1 MLVVR
6 KFKGVIIMQV
16 DRTNNQSFTSH
27 PITLTEVSKLGKAL
41 KAKKVFL
48 YDVDTTHG
56 FMDQAIFTRENGV
69 TDGFPVPGAD
79 EIVPVLKRIKD
90 LFMGKLPKLETVDAH
105 QFSDPE
111 IKFFKNVSDI
121 HSEKGTYGAEKIEE
135 TVFGKPRFL
144 VEVEPEKQ
152 DVPKTSDIRN
162 AMLNNDIIR
171 VEKNEI
177 DVLKYGDGQTGQV
190 VENKKGIN
198 LFENLKKAGADIAL
212 VYGVAEEYCV
222 KAAVAA
228 CKRFGIKPI
237 VIEDAI
243 KDAGTRALNDSTDSV
258 YGDVATMTTDAL
270 GKLYNQ
276 VV

>member
-1 MLVVR
+1 
-6 KFKGVIIMQV
+6 MQV
-16 DRTNNQSFTSH
+16 NKIDNQNFTSH
-27 PITLTEVSKLGKAL
+27 AITSHEISQLRKAM
-41 KAKKVFL
+41 KSKKVFL

-56 FMDQAIFTRENGV
+56 FMDQVIHTRNNGV

-79 EIVPVLKRIKD
+79 GIVPVLKKIKG

-135 TVFGKPRFL
+135 TIFGKPKFL

-152 DVPKTSDIRN
+152 DVPSVSDIKN
-162 AMLNNDIIR
+162 VMKNNDIIR

-177 DVLKYGDGQTGQV
+177 DVLKYGDGSTGEV
-190 VENKKGIN
+190 VENTKGLK

-228 CKRFGIKPI
+228 CKRFGIKPV

-243 KDAGTRALNDSTDSV
+243 KDAGTKALKDSADSV
-258 YGDVATMTTDAL
+258 YSDVAAITSDGLKKVISQT
-270 GKLYNQ
+270 
-276 VV
+276 V